1 MGEAPLDYWANG
13 GSVDLFFKYGEYGFR
28 SMEI

>member
-1 MGEAPLDYWANG
+1 MGEAPLDYWANA
-13 GSVDLFFKYGEYGFR
+13 GSFDVFFTYGEYGFS